1 MVFERIF
8 IFIITVLAG
17 LAVMVYTEKVVRLIG
32 KNELAERY
40 LGAGGTYSMWK
51 LIGMITIFVG
61 LLILMGKVNLP
72 GN

>member
-72 GN
+72 GV